1 MDTGDAEVISKT
13 IDEVVEPE
21 VLFHAPVPTGA
32 TGAQALKQVWAVL
45 LRAFPDIHVAVQ
57 DVIAEGDKVV
67 ARNTV
72 TGTHQGEYG
81 GLPPTGNSVTYNE
94 IFAVR
99 FAGHLDEIG
108 ALFLARSSLNTD
120 GADSAVQSLA
130 SRAQQRRRSPHV
142 PSRCHDTEVRGYV
155 RCRPATRNR
164 ISTRKGGGAMKAI
177 RIHEP
182 TGISGLVYEE
192 VPDATPGLCDVLV
205 KVAAC
210 GITHNELDWPV
221 WTCRAGHQR
230 TSIIPGHEVSG
241 VVAALGY
248 GTAGIAVGDE
258 VFGLADQ
265 LRDGAAAEYVAVEAR
280 NVAPKPQTADHIH
293 AAAVP
298 RAGLTAWQALFDHG
312 KLAKGQTVVI
322 HGAGGA
328 VGSTAVQLAR
338 WAGARVIG
346 TGRSRA
352 RPLVTEL
359 GADRFLALD
368 ADRLEDASGQAD
380 LVLDTIGGEVL
391 ARSPA
396 LLRPG
401 GTLVTIKAA
410 ARPSASR
417 DDIRQV
423 VFVQESSRAQLAEL
437 ARLVDEGHLRPEVGA
452 VYPLARAAEAYSAK
466 AGGGVPG
473 RIVLQP

>member
-1 MDTGDAEVISKT
+1 
-13 IDEVVEPE
+13 
-21 VLFHAPVPTGA
+21 
-32 TGAQALKQVWAVL
+32 
-45 LRAFPDIHVAVQ
+45 
-57 DVIAEGDKVV
+57 
-67 ARNTV
+67 
-72 TGTHQGEYG
+72 
-81 GLPPTGNSVTYNE
+81 
-94 IFAVR
+94 
-99 FAGHLDEIG
+99 
-108 ALFLARSSLNTD
+108 
-120 GADSAVQSLA
+120 
-130 SRAQQRRRSPHV
+130 
-142 PSRCHDTEVRGYV
+142 
-155 RCRPATRNR
+155 
-164 ISTRKGGGAMKAI
+164 MKAI
-177 RIHEP
+177 RVHEP
-182 TGISGLVYEE
+182 ASISGLVFEE
-192 VPDATPGLCDVLV
+192 VPEAKPMICEVLV

-241 VVAALGY
+241 VVAALGF

-258 VFGLADQ
+258 VFGLTDQ

-280 NVAPKPQTADHIH
+280 NVAPKPQTVDHVH

-338 WAGARVIG
+338 WAGANVIG

-352 RPLVTEL
+352 RSLVTEL
-359 GADRFLALD
+359 GAERFIALD
-368 ADRLEDASGQAD
+368 ADRLEDAAGQAD

-401 GTLVTIKAA
+401 GTLVSVKAA
-410 ARPSASR
+410 FQPPASR
-417 DDIRQV
+417 DDIRTV
-423 VFVQESSRAQLAEL
+423 VFIQESSRAQLAEL
-437 ARLVDEGHLRPEVGA
+437 ARLVDEGHLRPQVGA
-452 VYPLARAAEAYSAK
+452 VYPLAQAARAYTAK
-466 AGGGVPG
+466 AAGGIPG